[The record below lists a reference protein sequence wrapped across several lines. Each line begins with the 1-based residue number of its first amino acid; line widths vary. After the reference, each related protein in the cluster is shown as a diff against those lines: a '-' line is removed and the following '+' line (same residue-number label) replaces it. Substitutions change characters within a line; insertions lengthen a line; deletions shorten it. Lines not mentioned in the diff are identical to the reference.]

1 MPHTVPKSQ
10 PNNRLRIGAAL
21 GLLSLLGLVAFGLMS
36 YLSMDR
42 WIAHTVEVRQEAD
55 DWLVALLE
63 AQTGVRGYIMSG
75 QRQALGT
82 YESAVRRERRQAGV
96 VGALVSD
103 NEVQVHNAALAADAA
118 LATMT
123 ALRELATLVATGH
136 RDEAI
141 ARLGTGG
148 DETRHMTAF
157 REAFDRL
164 RAEEGTLLEK
174 RRLKARRQA
183 LFTLAGETLLMFSC
197 AIVLIAAW
205 FRERRHQATVHR
217 IAVAAR
223 TNLAAVADL
232 AVALSDV
239 RDRRGVASA
248 IADRAMRAMGADT
261 FTLHVA
267 NEDGTELRLLADRG
281 VAQAVLARI
290 SSMSE
295 RSAQAGLF
303 AQLRSGSS
311 TWVENEAQYAAAF
324 PVLAAMKVEGQRA
337 KAFWSVPLRV
347 EGQIMGLLGMGFYQ
361 PRTFSAE
368 ERAFVETYAKLC
380 AQALQRAIRLERQD
394 EAQRW
399 FTTTLRSIGDAVIAT
414 DASGHITFMNP
425 VAEALTHWTLADAS
439 GRHLDEVF
447 CIFSEETR
455 TPVESPVA
463 KVIREGKVVGLAN
476 HTLLRSKHGV
486 ERPIDDSGSPILS
499 EQGQLQG
506 VVLVFR
512 DVQHHKQERVRREF
526 LSRAGETLNLLP
538 GLRGHASERGAA
550 GGPLTGGLVRRG
562 RAAPRTRAAPNCRRP
577 RRPQQGQASSA
588 VDRTVPSRPERGD
601 GGTPGHQDG
610 KVRALSRDSR
620 GDAGGGC
627 PG

>member
-1 MPHTVPKSQ
+1 MPHTVPKPQ
-10 PNNRLRIGAAL
+10 PNSRLRIGAAL
-21 GLLSLLGLVAFGLMS
+21 GLLSVLGLVAFGLMS

-63 AQTGVRGYIMSG
+63 AQAGVRGYIMSG

-103 NEVQVHNAALAADAA
+103 NQVQARNAALAAETA

-123 ALRELATLVATGH
+123 ALRELATLMATGH

-174 RRLKARRQA
+174 RRLKARRRA
-183 LFTLAGETLLMFSC
+183 LLTLAAETLLMFSC

-205 FRERRHQATVHR
+205 FRERSHQATVHR

-223 TNLAAVADL
+223 LNLAAVADL

-380 AQALQRAIRLERQD
+380 AQALQRAIRLERED

-414 DASGHITFMNP
+414 DAAGHITFMNP
-425 VAEALTHWTLADAS
+425 
-439 GRHLDEVF
+439 
-447 CIFSEETR
+447 
-455 TPVESPVA
+455 
-463 KVIREGKVVGLAN
+463 
-476 HTLLRSKHGV
+476 
-486 ERPIDDSGSPILS
+486 DSGGADRIGRWPT
-499 EQGQLQG
+499 
-506 VVLVFR
+506 
-512 DVQHHKQERVRREF
+512 
-526 LSRAGETLNLLP
+526 RAGGTW
-538 GLRGHASERGAA
+538 
-550 GGPLTGGLVRRG
+550 
-562 RAAPRTRAAPNCRRP
+562 TRCSVFSP
-577 RRPQQGQASSA
+577 RRPAPPWKVRWPKSSA
-588 VDRTVPSRPERGD
+588 KGRWSAWPTIPCCVPSTGSRSPSTTAARPSCPSKVSCREWSSSFETSRTTNSSAC
-601 GGTPGHQDG
+601 GGSSCLGLA
-610 KVRALSRDSR
+610 KR
-620 GDAGGGC
+620 
-627 PG
+627 